1 MSRGVCD
8 TFIMVVH
15 AASQAE
21 RVLVVGSGEGV
32 GGATGAPG
40 SGRRWRWG
48 ATVVVVH
55 ASSEAEG
62 VLGVVVS
69 LLVFVAQRFVPKVV
83 QVVW

>member
-8 TFIMVVH
+8 TFIVVVH
-15 AASQAE
+15 AASQVE
-21 RVLVVGSGEGV
+21 RVLIVGSVESV

-48 ATVVVVH
+48 VTVVVVH
-55 ASSEAEG
+55 VSSEAEG
-62 VLGVVVS
+62 ILCVVVC
-69 LLVFVAQRFVPKVV
+69 LLVLVAQRFVPEIV